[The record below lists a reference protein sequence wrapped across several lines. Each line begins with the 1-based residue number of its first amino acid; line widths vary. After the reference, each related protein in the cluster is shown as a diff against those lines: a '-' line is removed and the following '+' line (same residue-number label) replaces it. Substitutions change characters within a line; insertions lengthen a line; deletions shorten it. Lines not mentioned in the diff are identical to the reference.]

1 MRDTAYLL
9 TPALGFLLGF
19 ALARSNSCT
28 VASTRRLIH
37 DRRGDWMFGLATAI
51 SWAGLVLIGLT
62 SMVPT
67 HFRLPAE
74 VPISAALLLGS
85 VMIGFGAFLNRACFL
100 GSVAQL
106 SRGNLNYLFTL
117 VGIALALRLNA
128 PRTTNHLPVA
138 MPDLALSA
146 HGPAAQFI
154 AIVLFCS
161 IASLSLLKLY
171 RRRRATMLALIMVG
185 LSGGLIY
192 ATNPD
197 WSYTTV
203 IDRVVHGTM
212 QVRTIHNE
220 MAAIALFLGALLSAT
235 LREQF
240 SVVTLSKSASAG
252 CLIGGIF
259 MGMGARMIP
268 GGNDTLML
276 WSIPGLT
283 LYGLISYA
291 IMIFTIAL
299 LLIVSRRFEQHP
311 PRAGTNTDETEV

>member
-1 MRDTAYLL
+1 MHDTASLI

-19 ALARSNSCT
+19 ALARANSCT

-62 SMVPT
+62 SMAPT

-74 VPISAALLLGS
+74 IPISAALLIGS
-85 VMIGFGAFLNRACFL
+85 VMIGFGAFLNRGCFL

-117 VGIALALRLNA
+117 VGIALDLRFGA
-128 PRTTNHLPVA
+128 PQTVNRLPVA
-138 MPDLALSA
+138 MSDSALSA
-146 HGPAAQFI
+146 HAPAVRFI
-154 AIVLFCS
+154 AVVLFGS
-161 IASLSLLKLY
+161 VASLSLRKLY
-171 RRRRATMLALIMVG
+171 HRRRATMLALIMVG
-185 LSGGLIY
+185 LLGGLIY
-192 ATNPD
+192 AINPD

-212 QVRTIHNE
+212 PVRTIHNE

-235 LREQF
+235 LRDQF
-240 SVVTLSKSASAG
+240 SVVSLSKSASAG

-283 LYGLISYA
+283 LYGLTSYA

-299 LLIVSRRFEQHP
+299 LLIVSRRFVQRR
-311 PRAGTNTDETEV
+311 PRVLANAGEAEA